1 MADEQRIDDMP
12 TVRAD
17 NSNLKLVSRATYFK
31 EAALKNLFLLC
42 AFMAVAGVLLIFVF
56 VGYRGWPIFG
66 EVGTGAFLF
75 GTEWLPTEGL
85 FGILPLFVG
94 SIVVTVGALLLG
106 TPLAVGAA
114 VFLSEIAP
122 PRVRAIVRPAIELLA
137 GVPSVVYGFFGL
149 LILRPIV
156 ADLTGGLGFGPLTAW
171 IILAIM
177 IVPTIAT
184 LTEDA
189 LQSIPGGVREASY
202 AMGATTWQTISRVLL
217 PAAKIGIVDAVILGM
232 GRAIG
237 ETMAVLMVVGNAPGF
252 FRGMGAPMSTLTPGA
267 GFLPEVCVEW
277 ENTARL
283 AEAMGVRVVNLR
295 IGVVLGPEGGM
306 LAKVLPVFRMGGGG
320 RLGSGTQWMSWIHI
334 EDLVSLIVLALKH
347 DGLRGPVNAAAPNP
361 VRNSEFT
368 DTLATAVRRPAIFPV
383 PAFALQM
390 LFGEMAEVMLGSQRV
405 IPRVAENAGFRF
417 EYPTLKQALDN
428 LLT

>member
-1 MADEQRIDDMP
+1 VNITISGGTGFVGRRLVKRLLADDHSVHLLMRRGKTGLAAKVAYSIWDAAETNPPAESLAGADAIIHLAGESVAQRWTPSAKRRIGG
-12 TVRAD
+12 
-17 NSNLKLVSRATYFK
+17 SR
-31 EAALKNLFLLC
+31 
-42 AFMAVAGVLLIFVF
+42 VAGTQRLV
-56 VGYRGWPIFG
+56 
-66 EVGTGAFLF
+66 EA
-75 GTEWLPTEGL
+75 LP
-85 FGILPLFVG
+85 
-94 SIVVTVGALLLG
+94 ALD
-106 TPLAVGAA
+106 
-114 VFLSEIAP
+114 
-122 PRVRAIVRPAIELLA
+122 RR
-137 GVPSVVYGFFGL
+137 PSVLICASAIGYYGSRG
-149 LILRPIV
+149 
-156 ADLTGGLGFGPLTAW
+156 DEE
-171 IILAIM
+171 
-177 IVPTIAT
+177 
-184 LTEDA
+184 LTET
-189 LQSIPGGVREASY
+189 SP
-202 AMGATTWQTISRVLL
+202 
-217 PAAKIGIVDAVILGM
+217 
-232 GRAIG
+232 
-237 ETMAVLMVVGNAPGF
+237 
-252 FRGMGAPMSTLTPGA
+252 PGA